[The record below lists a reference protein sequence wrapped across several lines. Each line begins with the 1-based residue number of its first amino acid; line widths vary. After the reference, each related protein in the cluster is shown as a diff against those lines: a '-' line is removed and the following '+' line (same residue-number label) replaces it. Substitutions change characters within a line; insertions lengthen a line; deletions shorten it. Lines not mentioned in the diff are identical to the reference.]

1 MQKNLRYQKDK
12 IPKQIGEQMKKKIIG
27 LLASLL
33 LLLLGGCFNMNE
45 KTEQEKA
52 QEGTTLVQDYVG
64 QGLSFV
70 DGNKSAER
78 VKEHEEEIK
87 QEAINYMKNT
97 YKTEVKVNNVVPAR
111 NAAVVMVES
120 EEPIQFHT
128 YVIVG
133 LILNKDEVG
142 NARSDEG
149 EVEKAIVGGLYAKA
163 YEEEFK
169 NLDVFAEKI
178 AKENNLLGMRAE
190 AIDKTASDGYT
201 SNYYFLSIFALDYP
215 SVYNAYLE
223 NPKISAEELKK
234 LFEKDDPTS
243 KNISIPMKFFV
254 RGNKL
259 PEQGVADNLANEI
272 KQEEGIPKGR
282 YAVLIYKNFIVD
294 RVGLP
299 DGESVDVEG
308 IIK

>member
-1 MQKNLRYQKDK
+1 M
-12 IPKQIGEQMKKKIIG
+12 KKIILSLFAAVF
-27 LLASLL
+27 LLS
-33 LLLLGGCFNMNE
+33 GCFNMNE

-52 QEGTTLVQDYVG
+52 QEGTTPVQEYVG
-64 QGLSFV
+64 QGFSFV
-70 DGNKSAER
+70 DGEKSAER
-78 VKEHEEEIK
+78 VKEYEEEIK
-87 QEAINYMKNT
+87 QKAIEYVQAK
-97 YKTEVKVNNVVPAR
+97 YKTKVKVNNVVPAR

-234 LFEKDDPTS
+234 LFEKDDSTS

-259 PEQGVADNLANEI
+259 PEQGVADNLASEI

>member
-1 MQKNLRYQKDK
+1 
-12 IPKQIGEQMKKKIIG
+12 MKKKIIG

>member
-1 MQKNLRYQKDK
+1 
-12 IPKQIGEQMKKKIIG
+12 MKKKIIG
-27 LLASLL
+27 LLAS

-45 KTEQEKA
+45 KTEQEKV
-52 QEGTTLVQDYVG
+52 QEGTTPVQDYVG
-64 QGLSFV
+64 QGFSFV
-70 DGNKSAER
+70 DGDKSAER
-78 VKEHEEEIK
+78 VKKHGEEIK

-97 YKTEVKVNNVVPAR
+97 YKTDVKVNNVVPAR

-243 KNISIPMKFFV
+243 KNISMPMKFFV

-299 DGESVDVEG
+299 DGENIDVTD

>member
-1 MQKNLRYQKDK
+1 
-12 IPKQIGEQMKKKIIG
+12 MKKKIIG
-27 LLASLL
+27 LLAS

-52 QEGTTLVQDYVG
+52 QEGTTPVQEYVG
-64 QGLSFV
+64 QGFSFV
-70 DGNKSAER
+70 DGEKSAER
-78 VKEHEEEIK
+78 VKKDEEKIK

-97 YKTEVKVNNVVPAR
+97 YKTDVKVNNVVPAR

-234 LFEKDDPTS
+234 LFEKDDSTS

-259 PEQGVADNLANEI
+259 PEQGIADNLANEI

>member
-1 MQKNLRYQKDK
+1 
-12 IPKQIGEQMKKKIIG
+12 MKKKIIG
-27 LLASLL
+27 LLAS

-52 QEGTTLVQDYVG
+52 QEGTTPVQDYVG
-64 QGLSFV
+64 QGFSFV
-70 DGNKSAER
+70 DGEKSAER
-78 VKEHEEEIK
+78 VKKDEEKIK

-97 YKTEVKVNNVVPAR
+97 YKTDVKVNNVVPAR
-111 NAAVVMVES
+111 NTAVVMVES

-201 SNYYFLSIFALDYP
+201 SNYYFISIFALDYP

-234 LFEKDDPTS
+234 LFEKDDSTS

-259 PEQGVADNLANEI
+259 PEQGIADNLANEI

>member
-1 MQKNLRYQKDK
+1 
-12 IPKQIGEQMKKKIIG
+12 MKKKIIG
-27 LLASLL
+27 LLAS

-52 QEGTTLVQDYVG
+52 QEGTTPVQDYVG
-64 QGLSFV
+64 QGFSFV
-70 DGNKSAER
+70 DGEKSAER
-78 VKEHEEEIK
+78 VKKDEEKIK

-97 YKTEVKVNNVVPAR
+97 YKTDVKVNNVVPAR

-223 NPKISAEELKK
+223 NQKISAEELKK
-234 LFEKDDPTS
+234 LFEKDDSTS

-259 PEQGVADNLANEI
+259 PEQGIADNLANEI

>member
-1 MQKNLRYQKDK
+1 
-12 IPKQIGEQMKKKIIG
+12 MKKKIIG
-27 LLASLL
+27 LLASI
-33 LLLLGGCFNMNE
+33 LLLGGCFNMNE
-45 KTEQEKA
+45 KTDQEKA
-52 QEGTTLVQDYVG
+52 QEGTMLVQDYVG

-78 VKEHEEEIK
+78 VKEHEEEIR

-97 YKTEVKVNNVVPAR
+97 YKTDVKVNNVVPAR

-223 NPKISAEELKK
+223 NPKISAEVLKK

>member
-1 MQKNLRYQKDK
+1 
-12 IPKQIGEQMKKKIIG
+12 MKKKIIG
-27 LLASLL
+27 LLAS

-45 KTEQEKA
+45 KTEQEKV
-52 QEGTTLVQDYVG
+52 QEGTTPVQDYVG
-64 QGLSFV
+64 QGFSFV
-70 DGNKSAER
+70 DGDKSAER
-78 VKEHEEEIK
+78 VKKHEEEIK

-97 YKTEVKVNNVVPAR
+97 FKTDVKVNNVVPAR

-149 EVEKAIVGGLYAKA
+149 EVEKAIVGGLYVKA

-243 KNISIPMKFFV
+243 KNISMPMKFFV

>member
-1 MQKNLRYQKDK
+1 
-12 IPKQIGEQMKKKIIG
+12 MKKKIIG
-27 LLASLL
+27 LLAS

-52 QEGTTLVQDYVG
+52 QEGTTPVQDYVG
-64 QGLSFV
+64 QGFSFV
-70 DGNKSAER
+70 DGEKSAEQ
-78 VKEHEEEIK
+78 VKKDEEKIK

-97 YKTEVKVNNVVPAR
+97 YKTDVKVNNVVPAR

-178 AKENNLLGMRAE
+178 AKKNNLLGMRAE

-234 LFEKDDPTS
+234 LFEKDDSTS

-259 PEQGVADNLANEI
+259 PEQGIADNLANEI

>member
-1 MQKNLRYQKDK
+1 
-12 IPKQIGEQMKKKIIG
+12 MKKKIIG
-27 LLASLL
+27 LLAS

-45 KTEQEKA
+45 KTEQEKV
-52 QEGTTLVQDYVG
+52 QEGTTPVQDYVG
-64 QGLSFV
+64 QGFSFV
-70 DGNKSAER
+70 DGDKSAER
-78 VKEHEEEIK
+78 VKKHGEEIK

-97 YKTEVKVNNVVPAR
+97 YKTDVKVNNVVPAR

-243 KNISIPMKFFV
+243 KNISMPMKFFV

>member
-1 MQKNLRYQKDK
+1 
-12 IPKQIGEQMKKKIIG
+12 MKRKIIG
-27 LLASLL
+27 LLAS

-52 QEGTTLVQDYVG
+52 QEGTTPVQDYVG
-64 QGLSFV
+64 QGYSFV

-97 YKTEVKVNNVVPAR
+97 YKTDVKVNNVVPAR

-259 PEQGVADNLANEI
+259 PEQGVADNLANDI

>member
-1 MQKNLRYQKDK
+1 
-12 IPKQIGEQMKKKIIG
+12 MKKKIIG
-27 LLASLL
+27 LLASI
-33 LLLLGGCFNMNE
+33 LLLGGCFNMNE
-45 KTEQEKA
+45 KTDQEKA

-97 YKTEVKVNNVVPAR
+97 YKTDVKVNNVVPAR

-149 EVEKAIVGGLYAKA
+149 EVEKAIVGGVYAKA

>member
-1 MQKNLRYQKDK
+1 
-12 IPKQIGEQMKKKIIG
+12 MKKKIIG
-27 LLASLL
+27 LLASI
-33 LLLLGGCFNMNE
+33 LLLGGCFNMNE
-45 KTEQEKA
+45 KTDQEKA

-97 YKTEVKVNNVVPAR
+97 YKTDVKVNNVVPAR

-142 NARSDEG
+142 NARSDDG